1 MIIIDYHLSSL
12 IILISCDP
20 SDFLHRGI
28 KVVLFAETLS
38 YNNIDFPFS
47 LPDTTQKVTTS
58 TLYPTFSR
66 PDIVT
71 PAPHS
76 YLQQEKRSDSKIWP
90 YSNSYFQVFL
100 VTGGYNGRE
109 YLSST
114 ELYLPS
120 RTQWTRGG
128 DLPRHSIKILSTIDI
143 ILMMIKS

>member
-1 MIIIDYHLSSL
+1 M
-12 IILISCDP
+12 
-20 SDFLHRGI
+20 
-28 KVVLFAETLS
+28 VLFAETMS

-47 LPDTTQKVTTS
+47 LPDTTQKATTS

-71 PAPHS
+71 PAPRS

-90 YSNSYFQVFL
+90 SSNSYFQVFL
-100 VTGGYNGRE
+100 VTGGYNGHE

-128 DLPRHSIKILSTIDI
+128 DLPRHLFKILIMIIFLFDNDQTVHFEYEIDT
-143 ILMMIKS
+143 KE